1 MNMKFQVTVKSNTA
15 PPEYSTAL
23 FNGRL
28 RGTFLEGSLK
38 WIGEAAE
45 VRGENGV
52 EKLKLPKE
60 TTVKL
65 LSFCP
70 AVYSPSP
77 ICLKV
82 PMTAMSFLPGCLEPA
97 IIAVSMAI
105 DRPQAIGDAPA
116 GPERSGGWRP
126 RTPAVGSP

>member
-1 MNMKFQVTVKSNTA
+1 MKFQVTVKSNTA

-70 AVYSPSP
+70 AVYSRGGGLTLVNPRNRP
-77 ICLKV
+77 IRL
-82 PMTAMSFLPGCLEPA
+82 L
-97 IIAVSMAI
+97 
-105 DRPQAIGDAPA
+105 
-116 GPERSGGWRP
+116 
-126 RTPAVGSP
+126 